1 MHMHAAQHF
10 GGEGLAALMR
20 FRIGEGFHAHKGG
33 LKPAQI
39 NELKNLMQGQIRGV
53 ERVDIRRKAKDAIY
67 LDVRVKGSS
76 RDFSQ
81 ALEDKKI
88 GDLNIDVEEMTKA
101 KVVLSLSK

>member
-1 MHMHAAQHF
+1 M
-10 GGEGLAALMR
+10 
-20 FRIGEGFHAHKGG
+20 
-33 LKPAQI
+33 
-39 NELKNLMQGQIRGV
+39 
-53 ERVDIRRKAKDAIY
+53 
-67 LDVRVKGSS
+67 RVKGSS